1 MKAPQLGVDSSNVA
15 SMVIDVEHGVVR
27 ASGELDIGGAPAMR
41 NALRQVCDD
50 RPEVVVDMAGVTFMD
65 STGLR
70 ELLRATS
77 DGHRV
82 VLRHVPEPVRALLA
96 MAGVEPLFSF
106 EES

>member
-1 MKAPQLGVDSSNVA
+1 MSKTPQLNADSSNLA
-15 SMVIDVEHGVVR
+15 SMVVDVEHGVVR

-41 NALRQVCDD
+41 NALRQVCVEHA
-50 RPEVVVDMAGVTFMD
+50 EVVIDMAGVTFMD

-82 VLRHVPEPVRALLA
+82 VLRRVPEQVRALLS

-106 EES
+106 EG